1 MSVATGRASLDKDP
15 DTMVSENISPGVLV
29 STRQIQDTVPATQ
42 PIDLGRLL
50 SPRIFAN
57 PAPLG
62 LCAFALTSF
71 TSGAVYIS
79 SNDMTTPDVV
89 TASAFAYGGLVQI
102 LVGMWYILPFNV
114 LLG

>member
-1 MSVATGRASLDKDP
+1 
-15 DTMVSENISPGVLV
+15 MVSENSSQGVLV
-29 STRQIQDTVPATQ
+29 STRQLQNQGTVPATQ
-42 PIDLGRLL
+42 SVDLGRVL

-79 SNDMTTPDVV
+79 SNDKNTPDVV
-89 TASAFAYGGLVQI
+89 TASAFGYGGLVQI
-102 LVGMWYILPFNV
+102 LVGMWYIPL
-114 LLG
+114 